1 MIDTDILHQPTSSPN
16 CMGKL
21 DDCSSFTNTNLRC
34 PEHLEIPI
42 AVSEIPI
49 AVSEIPVAVS
59 EIPVAVSEIPV
70 AVSEIPVAVSEIPSA
85 VILFGTC
92 EIVSDGRVDAM
103 VMMGISIAK
112 YSW

>member
-1 MIDTDILHQPTSSPN
+1 MTDTDILSQPTSSPN

-21 DDCSSFTNTNLRC
+21 ADCSSFTNTNLRC

-42 AVSEIPI
+42 AVSEVPI
-49 AVSEIPVAVS
+49 AVSEIPIAMS
-59 EIPVAVSEIPV
+59 ET
-70 AVSEIPVAVSEIPSA
+70 PSA
-85 VILFGTC
+85 MILLGTC
-92 EIVSDGRVDAM
+92 ETVSDGRVDAM

>member
-1 MIDTDILHQPTSSPN
+1 MIDIDILPQPTSSPN

-21 DDCSSFTNTNLRC
+21 ADCSSFTNTNLRC

-42 AVSEIPI
+42 AVSEVPI

-59 EIPVAVSEIPV
+59 EIPIAMSET
-70 AVSEIPVAVSEIPSA
+70 PSA
-85 VILFGTC
+85 MILLGTC
-92 EIVSDGRVDAM
+92 ELVSDGRVDAM

>member
-1 MIDTDILHQPTSSPN
+1 MIDTGILPQPTSSPN

-42 AVSEIPI
+42 AVSEIP
-49 AVSEIPVAVS
+49 
-59 EIPVAVSEIPV
+59 VAVSEIPV

-92 EIVSDGRVDAM
+92 ETVSDGRVDAM

>member
-1 MIDTDILHQPTSSPN
+1 
-16 CMGKL
+16 MGKL
-21 DDCSSFTNTNLRC
+21 ADCSSFTNTNLRC

-49 AVSEIPVAVS
+49 AM
-59 EIPVAVSEIPV
+59 
-70 AVSEIPVAVSEIPSA
+70 SEIPSA
-85 VILFGTC
+85 VILLGTC
-92 EIVSDGRVDAM
+92 AIVSDGRVDAM

>member
-1 MIDTDILHQPTSSPN
+1 
-16 CMGKL
+16 MGKV

-34 PEHLEIPI
+34 PEHLETPI

-59 EIPVAVSEIPV
+59 ETL
-70 AVSEIPVAVSEIPSA
+70 SA
-85 VILFGTC
+85 VILLGTC
-92 EIVSDGRVDAM
+92 ETISDVRMDAM